1 MKREDE
7 TAQDKTDRVE
17 REKAA
22 HEADPEGFQLQLREA
37 NLRAVYAHVSTLL
50 EKSRDKKNP
59 MIGLAFVAFM
69 ERSVPFWSFSGG
81 LDPTR
86 TIGALQ
92 CLQATLLNV
101 FAARDPEGFMTKNR
115 LGIGDTL
122 EVDDKGRTAI
132 KCQGDDAVEAGRE
145 KAENANRL
153 VRELSIIADR
163 FYGKMLPADIRDAL
177 VIIGEHSQS
186 ELERLKAENYYVD
199 GAPK

>member
-7 TAQDKTDRVE
+7 TEQDKADRVE

-59 MIGLAFVAFM
+59 MIGLAYVAFT
-69 ERSVPFWSFSGG
+69 ERSVPFWSFSGS
-81 LDPTR
+81 LESTR

-101 FAARDPEGFMTKNR
+101 FAARDPKQFMVQTDMG
-115 LGIGDTL
+115 LGDTV
-122 EVDDKGRTAI
+122 EVDGKGRMEI
-132 KCQGDDAVEAGRE
+132 KCQGDDAVEAERE

-153 VRELSIIADR
+153 VRELSIVAAR
-163 FYGKMLPADIRDAL
+163 FYGKKLPADIRDAL
-177 VIIGEHSQS
+177 VTIGEHSQS
-186 ELERLKAENYYVD
+186 ELVRLKAENYYAETGD
-199 GAPK
+199 D